1 MTFRFSLHDIAR
13 TCAAFSYSMIT
24 TLLHNLRGLGLSP
37 WTPEC
42 HFHGLACGESCM
54 CCRGRNL
61 PHGSTFALDGRCCCL
76 CANLTPSVESI
87 FRNIA
92 ALVPTDGQPPNNM
105 VYNGLQS
112 ITMGGRTVFSS
123 GVLVRIAT
131 FHLGT
136 KIKMRTGTILVKLIR
151 IIHRSYYEF
160 VSVPPNMYN
169 ALLQKKQ
176 RCVRNH

>member
-24 TLLHNLRGLGLSP
+24 TLLHNFRGSPLPP

-42 HFHGLACGESCM
+42 HFHGRVCGESCM
-54 CCRGRNL
+54 CCRARNL
-61 PHGSTFALDGRCCCL
+61 PHGSTFSLGLESTPCCL

-92 ALVPTDGQPPNNM
+92 ALVPTDVQPPNNM
-105 VYNGLQS
+105 VYNGLRS
-112 ITMGGRTVFSS
+112 IKMGGRTVFSS

-131 FHLGT
+131 FHLGA

-151 IIHRSYYEF
+151 MIHGSYYEF
-160 VSVPPNMYN
+160 VIT
-169 ALLQKKQ
+169 
-176 RCVRNH
+176 